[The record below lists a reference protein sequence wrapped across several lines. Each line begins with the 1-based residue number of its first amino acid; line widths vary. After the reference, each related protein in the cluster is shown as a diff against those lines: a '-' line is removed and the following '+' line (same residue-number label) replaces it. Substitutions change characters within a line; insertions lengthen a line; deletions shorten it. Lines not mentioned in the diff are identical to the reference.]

1 MSLSAAVFKL
11 LTTKRV
17 DMEKVRRRSRH
28 RKLRREFCQKVS
40 SPLYTILDL
49 KRPSS
54 FSKAATYKKEEIVMR
69 RRYDSAISSLTTT
82 DTSRVQSATGTVVV
96 VAYEDLSER
105 SFVGT
110 LQEDITLVHVFCS
123 QH

>member
-1 MSLSAAVFKL
+1 
-11 LTTKRV
+11 
-17 DMEKVRRRSRH
+17 MEKVRRRSRR
-28 RKLRREFCQKVS
+28 RKLRREFCEKVS

-49 KRPSS
+49 IRPSS
-54 FSKAATYKKEEIVMR
+54 FSKATTYKKEEIVMR
-69 RRYDSAISSLTTT
+69 RRYDSAISSPTAT
-82 DTSRVQSATGTVVV
+82 DTSRGQSATVVM

-110 LQEDITLVHVFCS
+110 LQEDVTLVHGIGS